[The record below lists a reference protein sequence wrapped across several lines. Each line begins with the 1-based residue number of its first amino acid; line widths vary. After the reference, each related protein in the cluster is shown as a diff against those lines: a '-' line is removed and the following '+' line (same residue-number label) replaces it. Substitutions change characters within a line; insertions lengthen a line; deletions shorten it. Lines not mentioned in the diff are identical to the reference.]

1 MVAFEIEPSQNLFVV
16 RYQGAVGPDEVQRGL
31 EQVRSGLA
39 KLQSGFRL
47 LADLTELQSME
58 ISCAPFIKQAM
69 DLFNQKG
76 VSMVVRVIPDP
87 TRDIGMQIMSLFHYG
102 GNVRILTCQTRDQAT
117 NLLSSDS

>member
-1 MVAFEIEPSQNLFVV
+1 
-16 RYQGAVGPDEVQRGL
+16 
-31 EQVRSGLA
+31 
-39 KLQSGFRL
+39 